1 MESIQKENKLA
12 ISFSLIENKLQ
23 PLLAELNIGSLEEII
38 KDYLFTEI
46 LSRLSKFEEEIEY
59 FQKKY
64 QKTFEEFKKEYENS
78 EENFEAYD
86 DLMAWEF
93 AIEGYKYWKQ
103 KLEELK
109 SVFQSR

>member
-1 MESIQKENKLA
+1 MHLSSIEEKL
-12 ISFSLIENKLQ
+12 K
-23 PLLAELNIGSLEEII
+23 PLLAELNIGSLEEIV

-46 LSRLSKFEEEIEY
+46 LYRISKFEEEMQY

-64 QKTFEEFKKEYENS
+64 QKSFEEFKKEYESS
-78 EENFEAYD
+78 EENFTAYD

-93 AIEGYKYWKQ
+93 AIEGYNYWKQ

-109 SVFQSR
+109 SVLQNS